1 MFLNEAKIV
10 AKKNQWL
17 VATSL
22 FCVLGA
28 GSAFEFYYFSDE
40 FILSLS

>member
-1 MFLNEAKIV
+1 MFFNEAKIA
-10 AKKNQWL
+10 AKKNQRL

-22 FCVLGA
+22 FCVLDA
-28 GSAFEFYYFSDE
+28 ESAFEFYYFSDE